1 MPASLRRWSRPR
13 QLSAAAVAAGLALF
27 AASPAVAGADRV
39 RVEGALYPYS
49 SAVPAGATARVQTV
63 ANAAGDTIVTLHV
76 RGLKPDTEYG
86 AHAHQNPCGL
96 EAADAGG
103 HFQLQ
108 VDPRQPSTDPAYAN
122 SENEIW
128 LDFETDGAGNGVAQ
142 TKVAWQFP
150 PDRRARSVIIHQE
163 RTQTGYY
170 GGTAGSAGPRLA
182 CLTVGF

>member
-13 QLSAAAVAAGLALF
+13 QLSAAAVAAGFALF

-122 SENEIW
+122 PENEIW

-142 TKVAWQFP
+142 AKVAWQFS
-150 PDRRARSVIIHQE
+150 PDRHAQSVIIHQE
-163 RTQTGYY
+163 HTQTGYY

-182 CLTVGF
+182 CLTVGL